1 LLDAP
6 LRQLSSIALKKDI
19 SAIRS
24 SNHKI
29 QFVYYISSAFS
40 LLLIF
45 LSIIL
50 GFFTIYQN
58 KNIRKAYIQV
68 ESLAEEL
75 QLSKETLQIQNSKLE
90 YEVYHDSLT
99 GMKNR
104 LYFWDELSKLNL
116 EAEENHVPV
125 TVMLFDLDRF
135 KEVNDTYGHDAG
147 DLLLRQV
154 SRRLT
159 AMSNISDRFYRL
171 GGDEFAFLASGLNE
185 SEAVLRAREISENIS
200 KPYTINNQLI
210 KIATCVGI
218 VLSDNERRADYL
230 YKFAD
235 LALYEAKKA
244 GSQ

>member
-1 LLDAP
+1 IL
-6 LRQLSSIALKKDI
+6 
-19 SAIRS
+19 
-24 SNHKI
+24 
-29 QFVYYISSAFS
+29 YYIYSALS
-40 LLLIF
+40 LLLII

-50 GFFTIYQN
+50 GFLTIYQN
-58 KNIRKAYIQV
+58 KNILKAHRQV

-90 YEVYHDSLT
+90 YDVYHDSLT

-159 AMSNISDRFYRL
+159 AMSNISDRFYSL
-171 GGDEFAFLASGLNE
+171 G
-185 SEAVLRAREISENIS
+185 
-200 KPYTINNQLI
+200 
-210 KIATCVGI
+210 
-218 VLSDNERRADYL
+218 
-230 YKFAD
+230 
-235 LALYEAKKA
+235 
-244 GSQ
+244 